1 MAKKLQ
7 LQTTLKLVDVDID
20 PKIFQKISRAIAGIP
35 LTLGATNTQIK
46 AASRNMKDL
55 AASTASVTPALE
67 GNARAARLFLQ
78 RMTQFAILLPTFA
91 TLNKAIQGSVGFL
104 VDLEAEV
111 KKIISLDIQNLSD
124 KFDEIADSAIRIGKE
139 FRISAAEAAKGIT
152 LFIQAGF
159 SLAEAQDLAAASAL
173 AAKVSTLDV
182 GEAQEFAIAAT
193 KIFGDELGSISEAFD
208 KIIKVE
214 DLAAVGAQDIAEAFR
229 TGGNALAFAT
239 KSFEDTIG
247 LISALREQTRKSGRE
262 VGTFFKTLATR
273 ITAAG
278 EAQNAVRG
286 LGIEVQNLDGSLRP
300 LAEVLVDIK
309 GKFDGM
315 TEAQQS
321 NISKSIAGVRQ
332 FESFLATI
340 NSLDTA
346 LSLSAQASEA
356 LGTAQQKNEIIA
368 TSLTEK
374 LAQLRIQGQELALAI
389 SEAGIGGAL
398 NQAVTA
404 ATKLLSV
411 FTDAVKM
418 ADKIGISVTPLIALF
433 GSVSTAAV
441 LGFGGGFRNLLGGG
455 LSKGGAG
462 GGAAGGADVAT
473 ANLAQAKAAAQAAI
487 SLEKFSQVTEVMRF
501 EALTGTKQQRAFNDI
516 TLQST
521 RIIRDN
527 ISSTTLVTKAQ
538 NALAAVTR
546 TTLGRIAVF
555 TAASLAAGAAMR
567 RLFPE
572 THTVMKGFDDL
583 SDAQK
588 EQLSKMK
595 ITEAEYN
602 ERVQRIGQR
611 LDESTTNFSEEF
623 GKLGGSAIQTG
634 AQFALLHPLLGVF
647 AGGLT
652 IAANAA
658 ARFGEE
664 ADKNKKAFDE
674 AAKSN
679 VRRGGQ
685 EAAVETLAGFAGEIF
700 VSELQKFVKDRTG
713 GQFQNVQATAFGKT
727 LDTLGA
733 SFKALVPDAK
743 ALLELVSDP
752 SLFKKALPELLK
764 QEDALF
770 ANQQALA
777 QLRAA
782 YDANGNLTISVA
794 KAQELFYAALGRVEK
809 AIDPVTKELE
819 SLIFTFAEFE
829 KRFATQKIFQELQEL
844 NFALE
849 EAGKAPEDVAK
860 GVDKLSIEAQRAA
873 VAFEVAQK
881 NFEQFSN
888 ALLTLEADELFGE
901 DFKDKTKKIFADA
914 TNLARLPAGAG
925 STDAIS
931 KFLAKFPDDQ
941 AEFVKKFISAER
953 ERFQAQTEA
962 AQAAQAVQVEIF
974 DRNQK
979 LLEAEKEAAINAQ
992 KSLDEFNIGLLE
1004 FGGDAQKAMANISK
1018 LVNMTD
1024 VEKAQMELAS
1034 VSAEATIRTASLNKQ
1049 ISDLDSELAK
1059 VADGADGTEK
1069 AFKRAELT
1077 QKRNELLL
1085 EKEDVTRK
1093 ETIDTI
1099 KARIDVGKAENKAS
1113 DEARKKAEKMRE
1125 LLLDLAEKTDG
1136 FNQAL
1141 RDAKNKF
1148 VEFELDKLADLATKE
1163 ADALEELKT
1172 AQQDVLSATVD
1183 LDAAY
1188 KDFIQA
1194 VYDANDAIAEAQIR
1208 ANSLQRQID
1217 ILTGGVFTFQGRLE
1231 GLTDSFRSVLE
1242 DANISLAQ
1250 RIQLEQQLAEETLNF
1265 LQQARDEIVNAGL
1278 GVFGQSSAENNA
1290 LQQGIAGLT
1299 FIAEQLGGSFENFLN
1314 LSQTELANLSNEL
1327 LNLPLSLRQQIL
1339 DALQALPSTATI
1351 GGFSVDQLKDAI
1363 GQIGAGVA
1371 PEVGLPSIE
1380 ELTNQQ
1386 VEQLKTLQDLA
1397 LKDAQLQF
1405 AQVAQAQEAL
1415 DKAEE
1420 QLEIAKIQE
1429 ERSREHLEVVREGIQ
1444 EEVAVLNTAN
1454 VERQE
1459 LTAAVIAAND
1469 RTALRQIEK
1478 EAQLFAEQNKQFHDV
1493 GQEIIQGIGSI
1504 IAAKLALLEATKEVA
1519 VAGGARGYIPNFS
1532 GGNLSPGEA
1541 AGLLR
1546 AASREKRNMPAGA
1559 GLAVANTSEAI
1570 IPMRNRG
1577 FVPHFDNGNLS
1588 PIAAGI
1594 EAIKQI
1600 NETVVAAIAQSVT
1613 QALSELSGG
1622 GGDNTELLQS
1632 LGDKLS
1638 SISDLLDEI
1647 NTSNTAIQ
1655 LNTEATDEA
1664 GAVAAAPTTNA
1675 QDINVT
1681 LSTNGQTV
1689 VTING
1694 LEALIT
1700 QIRESVHQEA
1710 DEQVEAQLNA
1720 ALAPLIQVL
1729 QERGLL
1735 SGLGQAG

>member
-46 AASRNMKDL
+46 AASRNMKNL

-111 KKIISLDIQNLSD
+111 KKIISLDIQNLSG
-124 KFDEIADSAIRIGKE
+124 KFDEIAESAISIGKE
-139 FRISAAEAAKGIT
+139 FRISASEAAKGIT

-159 SLAEAQDLAAASAL
+159 SLAEAQDLASASAL
-173 AAKVSTLDV
+173 AAKVSTLEV

-286 LGIEVQNLDGSLRP
+286 LGIEVQNLDGTLRP

-309 GKFDGM
+309 GAFDGM
-315 TEAQQS
+315 TEAQQA

-332 FESFLATI
+332 FESFLATV

-389 SEAGIGGAL
+389 SNAGVGGAL

-404 ATKLLSV
+404 ATTLLSV

-418 ADKIGISVTPLIALF
+418 ADKLGITLTPLISLF
-433 GSVSTAAV
+433 GGVSTAAV

-455 LSKGGAG
+455 LTRGGGGG
-462 GGAAGGADVAT
+462 GGADAAS
-473 ANLAQAKAAAQAAI
+473 ANLAVAKAAAQSAI

-501 EALTGTKQQRAFNDI
+501 EALTGVKQQKAFNDI

-527 ISSTTLVTKAQ
+527 ISNNQGLIAIQRNFNAALQTVVGRVIIFST
-538 NALAAVTR
+538 
-546 TTLGRIAVF
+546 
-555 TAASLAAGAAMR
+555 ASLVAGAAMR
-567 RLFPE
+567 ALFSG
-572 THTVMKGFDDL
+572 TKVTMKAFEDL
-583 SDAQK
+583 SDTQQ
-588 EQLSKMK
+588 EQLDRLGISADVYNAKVESLTKK
-595 ITEAEYN
+595 IEALE
-602 ERVQRIGQR
+602 V
-611 LDESTTNFSEEF
+611 SVTKEF
-623 GKLGGSAIQTG
+623 GNVAGSAIQTG
-634 AQFALLHPLLGVF
+634 VQFALLNPLLGVF
-647 AGGLT
+647 AAGVAVASNS
-652 IAANAA
+652 IS
-658 ARFGEE
+658 RFAEE
-664 ADKNKKAFDE
+664 ADKNKKAFEE

-679 VRRGGQ
+679 IRRGGQ

-743 ALLELVSDP
+743 ALLGLISDP

-782 YDANGNLTISVA
+782 YDANGNLTISVVE
-794 KAQELFYAALGRVEK
+794 AQKLFFQALGRVEK

-819 SLIFTFAEFE
+819 SLIFTFEEFQ

-860 GVDKLSIEAQRAA
+860 GVDKLSIEAQRAG

-881 NFEQFSN
+881 NFAQFSN
-888 ALLTLEADELFGE
+888 ALISLEAPEIFGE
-901 DFKDKTKKIFADA
+901 NFKAKAQKVFADA
-914 TNLARLPAGAG
+914 TALARLPAGAG
-925 STDAIS
+925 ATDAIA
-931 KFLAKFPDDQ
+931 KFLAKLPDNE

-992 KSLDEFNIGLLE
+992 KSLDEFNIALLE

-1024 VEKAQMELAS
+1024 VEKAQMELAN
-1034 VSAEATIRTASLNKQ
+1034 VSAEAAIRTSSLNKQ
-1049 ISDLDSELAK
+1049 ISDLDLELAK
-1059 VADGADGTEK
+1059 VSGAAEGTED
-1069 AFKRAELT
+1069 AFKRVELT

-1085 EKEDVTRK
+1085 EKEDVARK

-1113 DEARKKAEKMRE
+1113 EEARKKAEKMRE

-1141 RDAKNKF
+1141 RDAKNNF
-1148 VEFELDKLADLATKE
+1148 VEFELDKLADLASKE
-1163 ADALEELKT
+1163 ADAMEELKT

-1183 LDAAY
+1183 LDAVY
-1188 KDFIQA
+1188 EEFIQA
-1194 VYDANDAIAEAQIR
+1194 IFDANDAIAEAQIR

-1250 RIQLEQQLAEETLNF
+1250 RIQLEQQLAEETLSF

-1444 EEVAVLNTAN
+1444 EEVAVLNMAN
-1454 VERQE
+1454 AERQE

-1469 RTALRQIEK
+1469 RIALRQIEK

-1546 AASREKRNMPAGA
+1546 AASREKRNMPSGA

-1577 FVPHFDNGNLS
+1577 FVPHFDNGNMS

-1613 QALSELSGG
+1613 QALADLGGG

-1655 LNTEATDEA
+1655 LNTEATDET
-1664 GAVAAAPTTNA
+1664 GTVIAAPTTNA

-1700 QIRESVHQEA
+1700 QIREGVQQAA

-1720 ALAPLIQVL
+1720 VLAPLIQVL

-1735 SGLGQAG
+1735 NSLGASN

>member
-7 LQTTLKLVDVDID
+7 LQTTLKLVDIDID

-104 VDLEAEV
+104 VDLESEV

-124 KFDEIADSAIRIGKE
+124 KFNDIAESAIRIGKE

-159 SLAEAQDLAAASAL
+159 SLAEAQDLASASAL
-173 AAKVSTLDV
+173 AAKVSTLDIA
-182 GEAQEFAIAAT
+182 EAQEFAIAAT

-273 ITAAG
+273 LTAAG

-286 LGIEVQNLDGSLRP
+286 LGIEVQNLDGTLRP
-300 LAEVLVDIK
+300 MAEVLVDIK
-309 GKFDGM
+309 AKFDGM
-315 TEAQQS
+315 TEAQQA

-340 NSLDTA
+340 NSLDSA

-356 LGTAQQKNEIIA
+356 LGTAQKKNEIIA
-368 TSLTEK
+368 TSLSEK
-374 LAQLRIQGQELALAI
+374 LAQLRVQGQELALAL
-389 SEAGIGGAL
+389 SNAGIGGAL

-404 ATKLLSV
+404 ATKLLEV
-411 FTDAVKM
+411 FTDSVKM
-418 ADKIGISVTPLIALF
+418 ADKLGVSVTPLISLF

-455 LSKGGAG
+455 LAKGGRGGAG
-462 GGAAGGADVAT
+462 GGGGVDVSG
-473 ANLAQAKAAAQAAI
+473 ANLANAKAAAQSVI
-487 SLEKFSQVTEVMRF
+487 SLEKFSQVTEVMRL
-501 EALTGTKQQRAFNDI
+501 EALTGVKQQKAFNDI

-521 RIIRDN
+521 RIIRDRL
-527 ISSTTLVTKAQ
+527 IADQGVIGSIKQTGVALQRGFSAALQTTV
-538 NALAAVTR
+538 
-546 TTLGRIAVF
+546 GRIAIF
-555 TAASLAAGAAMR
+555 TAASIAAASAATALKNALGIAEKGNSSVAANFLDLAGGAA
-567 RLFPE
+567 
-572 THTVMKGFDDL
+572 
-583 SDAQK
+583 
-588 EQLSKMK
+588 
-595 ITEAEYN
+595 
-602 ERVQRIGQR
+602 
-611 LDESTTNFSEEF
+611 
-623 GKLGGSAIQTG
+623 QTG
-634 AQFALLHPLLGVF
+634 LQFALLHPLLGVF
-647 AGGLT
+647 A
-652 IAANAA
+652 AAISVASNAA
-658 ARFGEE
+658 SRFGEE

-674 AAKSN
+674 AARNN

-685 EAAVETLAGFAGEIF
+685 EAATETLAGFAGEIF
-700 VSELQKFVKDRTG
+700 ISELQKFVKDRTG
-713 GQFQNVQATAFGKT
+713 SQFQTVQATAFGKT

-743 ALLELVSDP
+743 SLLELISDP

-782 YDANGNLTISVA
+782 YDANGNLTIKVSE
-794 KAQELFYAALGRVEK
+794 AQKLFYQALGRVEK

-819 SLIFTFAEFE
+819 SLIFTFEEFE
-829 KRFATQKIFQELQEL
+829 KRFATQKIFQELQDL

-860 GVDKLSIEAQRAA
+860 GVDKLSVEAQRAG

-881 NFEQFSN
+881 NFEQFRN
-888 ALLTLEADELFGE
+888 ALVTLEAPEIFGE
-901 DFKDKTKKIFADA
+901 SFKDKTSKIFEDA
-914 TNLARLPAGAG
+914 NALARLPAGAG
-925 STDAIS
+925 AAESIA
-931 KFLAKFPDDQ
+931 KFLQKFPDLE
-941 AEFVKKFISAER
+941 AEFVKKYISAER
-953 ERFQAQTEA
+953 DRFQAEVEA
-962 AQAAQAVQVEIF
+962 AKTTQAVKTEIF
-974 DRNQK
+974 EKNQK
-979 LLEAEKEAAINAQ
+979 LAEAEKEAANNAQ
-992 KSLDEFNIGLLE
+992 KSLDEFSISMLE
-1004 FGGDAQKAMANISK
+1004 FGGDAKAAMANISK
-1018 LVNMTD
+1018 FVNMTD
-1024 VEKAQMELAS
+1024 VEKAQMGLKN
-1034 VSAEATIRTASLNKQ
+1034 VSAEAAIRTASLSKQ
-1049 ISDLDSELAK
+1049 ISDLDNEMAK
-1059 VADGADGTEK
+1059 VSSAADGTED
-1069 AFKRAELT
+1069 AFKRSELT

-1099 KARIDVGKAENKAS
+1099 KARIEVGKAENKATE
-1113 DEARKKAEKMRE
+1113 EAKKKAEKMRE

-1148 VEFELDKLADLATKE
+1148 TEFELGKLADLATKE
-1163 ADALEELKT
+1163 ADALSELKT
-1172 AQQDVLSATVD
+1172 AQQDVLSATAD

-1188 KDFIQA
+1188 QDFISA
-1194 VYDANDAIAEAQIR
+1194 VLEANGAIAEAQIR
-1208 ANSLQRQID
+1208 ANGLQNQID

-1231 GLTDSFRSVLE
+1231 GLTESFRSVL
-1242 DANISLAQ
+1242 DNANISLAQ

-1265 LQQARDEIVNAGL
+1265 LQQARDEIVNSGL
-1278 GVFGQSSAENNA
+1278 NVFGQSSTENNA
-1290 LQQGIAGLT
+1290 LQQGISGLN
-1299 FIAEQLGGSFENFLN
+1299 FIAEQLGGSFQNFLN
-1314 LSQTELANLSNEL
+1314 LTSTEFSSISDQL
-1327 LNLPLSLRQQIL
+1327 LNLPQSLRQNIL
-1339 DALQALPSTATI
+1339 DALQALPSTASI
-1351 GGFSVDQLKDAI
+1351 GGFSVDQLKEAI
-1363 GQIGAGVA
+1363 GQVGAGIA
-1371 PEVGLPSIE
+1371 PEVGLPSLE

-1405 AQVAQAQEAL
+1405 AQVATAQKAL
-1415 DKAEE
+1415 DKAQE
-1420 QLEIAKIQE
+1420 QLDIAQIAE
-1429 ERSREHLEVVREGIQ
+1429 ERARENLEVVREGIQ
-1444 EEVAVLNTAN
+1444 EEVAVLNAAN

-1459 LTAAVIAAND
+1459 LTAQVIAAND

-1493 GQEIIQGIGSI
+1493 GGEIVQGIGSI
-1504 IAAKLALLEATKEVA
+1504 IASKLALIEATKEIA
-1519 VAGGARGYIPNFS
+1519 VAGGAHGYIPNFS

-1546 AASREKRNMPAGA
+1546 AASREKRQMPAGA

-1570 IPMRNRG
+1570 VPMRNRG
-1577 FVPHFDNGNLS
+1577 FVPHFDSGNLG

-1600 NETVVAAIAQSVT
+1600 NQTVVAAIAQSVT
-1613 QALSELSGG
+1613 QALSELSS
-1622 GGDNTELLQS
+1622 GGDGNTELLAS
-1632 LGDKLS
+1632 LSDKLS
-1638 SISDLLDEI
+1638 SINDLLDEI
-1647 NTSNTAIQ
+1647 KASNSAIQ
-1655 LNTEATDEA
+1655 INTEFTGDT
-1664 GAVAAAPTTNA
+1664 GTTVVAPTTSSA

-1681 LSTNGQTV
+1681 LQTNGQTV
-1689 VTING
+1689 VSING
-1694 LEALIT
+1694 LENLIA
-1700 QIRESVHQEA
+1700 QIREGVQEAA
-1710 DEQVEAQLNA
+1710 DEQVAAQLNA

-1735 SGLGQAG
+1735 SSLGQA